1 MRLRASITIIGT
13 LVGASTLTLCHPPTP
28 TVAKFEVL
36 PYATGAGDDA
46 RVKDITSAFGRAEQ
60 VIRS

>member
-1 MRLRASITIIGT
+1 MRLRASITIIGI

-28 TVAKFEVL
+28 TVAKVEVL
-36 PYATGAGDDA
+36 PYATATGDDA
-46 RVKDITSAFGRAEQ
+46 RVKDITSALGRAEQ

>member
-1 MRLRASITIIGT
+1 MRLRASITIIGI

-28 TVAKFEVL
+28 TVAKVEVL
-36 PYATGAGDDA
+36 PYATTTGDDA
-46 RVKDITSAFGRAEQ
+46 RVKDITAVFGRAEQ